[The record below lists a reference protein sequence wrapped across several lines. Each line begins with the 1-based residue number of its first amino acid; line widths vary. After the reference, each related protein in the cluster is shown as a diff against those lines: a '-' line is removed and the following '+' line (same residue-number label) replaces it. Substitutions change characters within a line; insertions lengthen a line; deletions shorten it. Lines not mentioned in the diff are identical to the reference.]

1 MNITPEL
8 QVERKQDSNQV
19 EFAVIPALKGARIKC
34 IAGVRSVRGGKRDL
48 YPVLLQDGVFLS
60 YRKVLNENFLYEK
73 KRSARMSTRTI
84 GKY

>member
-1 MNITPEL
+1 MQMNITPEL

-48 YPVLLQDGVFLS
+48 YPVLLQDGFFLF
-60 YRKVLNENFLYEK
+60 RAKIIKRRENYV
-73 KRSARMSTRTI
+73 RQGI
-84 GKY
+84 D